1 MDEYYD
7 LVTAAYELSIPK
19 SRLYTMIKNG
29 QIAYIQ
35 PNGKS
40 SKIFIPKALIE
51 SEKIKMIKIIDFEQ
65 DENYQN
71 MISRMGKVKRIN
83 SYNIEVNR

>member
-7 LVTAAYELSIPK
+7 LVTAAYELNIPK

-40 SKIFIPKALIE
+40 SKIFIPKELIE
-51 SEKIKMIKIIDFEQ
+51 SEKIKMTEIIESEQ
-65 DENYQN
+65 DKSYQD
-71 MISRMGKVKRIN
+71 MLSRMGKVKRIN
-83 SYNIEVNR
+83 SYNIEANR